1 MRKEEHFLG
10 KVAQKAIIVR
20 EEKILLTRDPRT
32 PEYWELPGG
41 RLNVDESP
49 ETGLARELK
58 EELGVNVDINEVI
71 YLKQFLQGTEGA
83 NRALAIV
90 YKATISPNAE
100 LAVDPREI
108 CEVGW
113 FTKQEIA
120 SLKLF
125 PEYQEALEKFFS

>member
-1 MRKEEHFLG
+1 MKHEEHFLG

-20 EEKILLTRDPRT
+20 EEKVLLTRDPRT

-41 RLNVDESP
+41 RLNVDEKP
-49 ETGLARELK
+49 EDGLIRELK
-58 EELGVNVDINEVI
+58 EELGVIVDVSEVVF
-71 YLKQFLQGTEGA
+71 LKQFLQGNEEA
-83 NRALAIV
+83 KRALVVV

-100 LAVDPREI
+100 LSVDSREI

-113 FTKQEIA
+113 FTKQEID

-125 PEYQEALEKFFS
+125 PEHQEALGEFFS